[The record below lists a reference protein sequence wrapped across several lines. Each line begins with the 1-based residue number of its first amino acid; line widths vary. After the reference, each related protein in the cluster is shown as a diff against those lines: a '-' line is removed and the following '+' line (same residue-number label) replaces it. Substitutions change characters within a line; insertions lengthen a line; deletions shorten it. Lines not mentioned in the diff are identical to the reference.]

1 VSTRDLRRL
10 DHLTWPEFR
19 DRIGRAVVIVPFGA
33 VEQHGFHLPLGVDAQ
48 LPFQL
53 GLAAAGR
60 FPAVVAPPIWFGYKS
75 QPRSGGGGRFPGTIS
90 LDGGTLTGIARDLIA
105 DLIRQG
111 QRSIVLLN
119 GHMENTAFAAE
130 GADLALRGHADDGTK
145 VVLINWWEHVGD
157 DVLDQLFPEGFPG
170 WEAEHASL
178 TETSLMAH
186 FLPELVL
193 FDRLAPREDY
203 RPVPAYSVFPEPAGL
218 VPESGVLYQA
228 HGASADKGARLAEHI
243 TEQVVAILRREF
255 PQFADAERSGQHPS
269 SG

>member
-1 VSTRDLRRL
+1 MSERDLRRL
-10 DHLTWPEFR
+10 DQITWPEFR
-19 DRIGRAVVIVPFGA
+19 DRIERAALIVPFGA
-33 VEQHGFHLPLGVDAQ
+33 VEQHGYHLPLGVDAQ

-53 GLAAAGR
+53 ALLAADH
-60 FPAVVAPPIWFGYKS
+60 FPAIVAPPIWFGYKS

-90 LDGGTLTGIARDLIA
+90 LDGGTLTGIARDLVT
-105 DLIRQG
+105 DLVRQG
-111 QRSIVLLN
+111 QRSIVFLN

-130 GADLALRGHADDGTK
+130 GADLALRGRPDDGTK
-145 VVLINWWEHVGD
+145 VVLINWWEHVGA

-186 FLPELVL
+186 FLPDLVL
-193 FDRLAPREDY
+193 PDRLAPQNDY

-228 HGASADKGARLAEHI
+228 HSASAENGARLAAHI
-243 TEQVVAILRREF
+243 TEQIVAILRREF
-255 PQFADAERSGQHPS
+255 PQFAAANVK
-269 SG
+269 